1 MRRPATALLALVA
14 VLVMGPVLVD
24 CSIHESELLC
34 EDAVALLAS
43 CCPSLDPRTLVCP
56 GDPTSCEPPP
66 PSFSIEE
73 SRCLRALDCA
83 AIRARGIC
91 ELAAARA
98 MTAGGATRPL
108 CE

>member
-14 VLVMGPVLVD
+14 VLVLGPVLVD
-24 CSIHESELLC
+24 CGIEASELLC
-34 EDAVALLAS
+34 EDAAALLAS
-43 CCPSLDPRTLVCP
+43 CCPSLDPHTLTCP
-56 GDPTSCEPPP
+56 DSHAACEAPSPT
-66 PSFSIEE
+66 FSIEE

-98 MTAGGATRPL
+98 MSPGAATRPL

>member
-1 MRRPATALLALVA
+1 VRAPATALLALVA
-14 VLVMGPVLVD
+14 VLAAGPVLVD
-24 CSIHESELLC
+24 CGVQEDELLC

-43 CCPSLDPRTLVCP
+43 CCPGLAPSALTCPDHHTACEAPAPTFSLA
-56 GDPTSCEPPP
+56 
-66 PSFSIEE
+66 E

-91 ELAAARA
+91 ERA
-98 MTAGGATRPL
+98 AGGSSSARPL